1 MTQEEIKRTLRVSLI
16 VDWNHASTHDRALI
30 IVFCANDFDAHVPLS
45 TMQNILPRLCEVK
58 QMMQRDLEALQR
70 NLETALHSTIDIDD
84 LVRHLV
90 CEVVN
95 HRIGWLKMTDI
106 DDYDSSELEMA

>member
-1 MTQEEIKRTLRVSLI
+1 MTQEEIKRTLRVAMI
-16 VDWNHASTHDRALI
+16 VDWNHTYSTQDRASI
-30 IVFCANDFDAHVPLS
+30 ITFCATDFDAHVPLS
-45 TMQNILPRLCEVK
+45 TVQNILPRLCEVK
-58 QMMQRDLEALQR
+58 QMLQRDLEALQH

-95 HRIGWLKMTDI
+95 HRIGWLEMTDI
-106 DDYDSSELEMA
+106 DDYDSVD